1 MQLRFELGDSH
12 APRGHALVYARGSS
26 PAGPILATYCVVF
39 PIAFSLGK
47 FLPPMLAA
55 QMPLAGLGDMQALS
69 AVPIPPMLEEV
80 PDLASLRQLAERR
93 GDDLCDL
100 GVIAA
105 GDDNQLMT
113 FAAEAAAAYSQE
125 YAAYTTQWPK
135 AATAVEAQTATSD
148 APGTSGELNVEDVM
162 AQVLSDRDR
171 LAELSRQVGML
182 RYAMEGND
190 LKLLAH
196 TEQSMRRMAAGLPDK
211 YRADQ
216 LIEAALRPDPTG
228 ERLAQLYLQRAYKLV
243 DEDYAAIPP
252 IERDIREARGET

>member
-1 MQLRFELGDSH
+1 MQLRFEIGDPQ

-39 PIAFSLGK
+39 PIAFSIGK

-55 QMPLAGLGDMQALS
+55 QMPLGGMGDMQALS

-80 PDLASLRQLAERR
+80 PSLAMLRQLAERR
-93 GDDLCDL
+93 GDDLCDM
-100 GVIAA
+100 GVVAA

-125 YAAYTTQWPK
+125 YATYAERWPL
-135 AATAVEAQTATSD
+135 AA
-148 APGTSGELNVEDVM
+148 APAENVAGASGELNVEDVL

-171 LAELSRQVGML
+171 LAELARQVGMV
-182 RYAMEGND
+182 RYAIEGND

-196 TEQSMRRMAAGLPDK
+196 TEQSMRRMATGLPDK

-216 LIEAALRPDPTG
+216 LIEAALRRDAAG

-252 IERDIREARGET
+252 IEREIREVRGEN